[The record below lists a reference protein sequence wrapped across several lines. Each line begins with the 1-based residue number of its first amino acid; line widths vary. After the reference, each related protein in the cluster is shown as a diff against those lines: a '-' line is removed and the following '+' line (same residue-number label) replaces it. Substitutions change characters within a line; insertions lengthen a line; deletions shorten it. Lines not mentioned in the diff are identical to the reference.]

1 LNAMMSEKRKQRNK
15 ENLGSIL
22 KNARVKE
29 GYTQKALA
37 DALGLEYYTMI
48 SQMELGY
55 ISIPASL
62 WTPIADTLRMDK
74 SEWVLKCVLE
84 YSPEI
89 YLALF
94 DHRGRAEITQ
104 VLNALRKGELDD
116 LLKR

>member
-1 LNAMMSEKRKQRNK
+1 MLSEKRKQRNK
-15 ENLGSIL
+15 ENLGSLL

-62 WTPIADTLRMDK
+62 WAPIADILRMDK
-74 SEWVLKCVLE
+74 SDWVLKCALE
-84 YSPEI
+84 YTPEI
-89 YLALF
+89 YHALF
-94 DHRGRAEITQ
+94 DHKSRAEITQ
-104 VLNALRKGELDD
+104 FLDALRKGKLDNI
-116 LLKR
+116 LKP